1 MAARKERPRTERREA
16 ERETA
21 KIVLAREKL
30 ALREPGGTPDNPI
43 QVDSA
48 AVTEPRAESL
58 GCLSCSLS
66 RDLVSMRIR
75 SHEVLGHVRRVVVGC
90 TLCGRARTAYF
101 VLRARLAN

>member
-1 MAARKERPRTERREA
+1 MAARKERPRKERREA

-21 KIVLAREKL
+21 KLVIAREKL
-30 ALREPGGTPDNPI
+30 ALREPGGTAENPI

-48 AVTEPRAESL
+48 AVIEPRAESL

-66 RDLVSMRIR
+66 RDFVSMRVR
-75 SHEVLGHVRRVVVGC
+75 SHDVEGHVRRVVIRC